1 MLLLPYT
8 RLKIRMPRTSDYA
21 LDVRIWDVAHGSAAY
36 MRAGKKDVVLDCGAS
51 PEFSP
56 LKWLNTSYYGMNSI
70 DYLIISHP
78 HEDHIEDLDMMKSLD
93 LKPSD
98 LIIQRPKQ
106 ATELVEENLEKAKE
120 EGREEFVKDAEYY
133 LNVLDEID
141 GTPDVFPSNPEW
153 AIDGVDAGQHL
164 TDGGIPYNGVTI
176 HNFNVGEIIGNDNYE
191 KLNNLS
197 RVTVTNCF
205 GFSMVS
211 AGDLLEDGIEQIKED
226 ENAMS
231 AIEDADVLIAPHH
244 GRDSS
249 FDRELV
255 QHISPDLVVFSD
267 KNADHTV
274 SGKYGSEASGT
285 FVLDE
290 QSEERELRKV
300 ISTNSDGRIRV
311 QANNESDW
319 DVSIYGRDYASTK
332 AATKRYQKA
341 D

>member
-1 MLLLPYT
+1 
-8 RLKIRMPRTSDYA
+8 MPRTSDYA

-36 MRAGKKDVVLDCGAS
+36 LRAGTKDVVLDCGAS

-106 ATELVEENLEKAKE
+106 ATELVEENLEKAKK
-120 EGREEFVKDAEYY
+120 EGNEEFVEDAEYY

-141 GTPDVFPSNPEW
+141 GTPDIYPSDPDW
-153 AIDGVDAGQHL
+153 AMDGIDTGQYL
-164 TDGGIPYNGVTI
+164 ADGGIPHAGVTI
-176 HNFNVGEIIGNDNYE
+176 HNFSVGELLGNDNYE

-205 GFSMVS
+205 GFIMIS
-211 AGDLLEDGIEQIKED
+211 AGDLLEDGIEEIKDDED
-226 ENAMS
+226 AMS
-231 AIEDADVLIAPHH
+231 AIEDADILIAPHH

-249 FDRELV
+249 FNREFV
-255 QHISPDLVVFSD
+255 RHINPDLVVFSD

-274 SGKYGSEASGT
+274 SGKYSSETNGA
-285 FVLDE
+285 FVYNQQTDE
-290 QSEERELRKV
+290 TEWRKV
-300 ISTNSDGRIRV
+300 VSTNSDGRIRI

-319 DVSIYGRDYASTK
+319 DVGIYGRDYASSM
-332 AATKRYQKA
+332 ASTKRYRKA
-341 D
+341 N

>member
-1 MLLLPYT
+1 
-8 RLKIRMPRTSDYA
+8 MPRTSDYA
-21 LDVRIWDVAHGSAAY
+21 LDFRIWDVAHGSAAY
-36 MRAGKKDVVLDCGAS
+36 MRAGTKDVVLDCGAS

-98 LIIQRPKQ
+98 LIIQRPRQ
-106 ATELVEENLEKAKE
+106 ATELVEENLEKARKE
-120 EGREEFVKDAEYY
+120 GNEEFVEDAEYY

-141 GTPDVFPSNPEW
+141 GTPDIYPSDPDW
-153 AIDGVDAGQHL
+153 AMDGIDTGQYL
-164 TDGGIPYNGVTI
+164 ADGGIPYAGATI
-176 HNFNVGEIIGNDNYE
+176 HNFSVGGFLGNDNYE

-205 GFSMVS
+205 GFIMVS
-211 AGDLLEDGIEQIKED
+211 AGDLLEDGIEEIKED
-226 ENAMS
+226 EEAMS

-249 FDRELV
+249 FNREFV
-255 QHISPDLVVFSD
+255 RHINPDLVVFSD

-274 SGKYGSEASGT
+274 SGKYGSETNGA
-285 FVLDE
+285 FVYNQRTNE
-290 QSEERELRKV
+290 KEWRKIV
-300 ISTNSDGRIRV
+300 STNSDGRIRI

-319 DVSIYGRDYASTK
+319 DVSIYGRDYASSM
-332 AATKRYQKA
+332 ASTKRYRKA
-341 D
+341 N